1 MQAKN
6 RLLTLF
12 INSFII
18 SACTFGGGFVI
29 VTLMKRKY
37 VDELHWL
44 DEQEM
49 LDYTA
54 LAQASPGAIA
64 VNAAVLVGWK
74 IGGLPG
80 MLLSVIGTILP
91 PMLILAAI
99 AFFYAA
105 FAANRF
111 VALALR
117 GMQAGV
123 AAVIFDVVLSLGG
136 QVFKGEKAFNAVLL
150 AAAMSAEEME
160 DWAAQDF
167 ALSVREIPHEEFA
180 VACARP
186 AAVVVHDAGF
196 TEVAPDSATVCAL
209 RRP

>member
-111 VALALR
+111 VSLALR

-150 AAAMSAEEME
+150 AAAFGLSF
-160 DWAAQDF
+160 F
-167 ALSVREIPHEEFA
+167 ANVNVVYLILA
-180 VACARP
+180 
-186 AAVVVHDAGF
+186 AAVIGVIK
-196 TEVAPDSATVCAL
+196 AL
-209 RRP
+209 ALKKRREAQEKC

>member
-64 VNAAVLVGWK
+64 VNAAVLMGWK

-80 MLLSVIGTILP
+80 MMLSVIGTILP

-150 AAAMSAEEME
+150 AAAFGLSF
-160 DWAAQDF
+160 F
-167 ALSVREIPHEEFA
+167 ANVNVVYLILA
-180 VACARP
+180 
-186 AAVVVHDAGF
+186 AAVIGVIK
-196 TEVAPDSATVCAL
+196 AL
-209 RRP
+209 ALKKRREAQEKC

>member
-1 MQAKN
+1 MRKNN

-12 INSFII
+12 VNSFLI

-29 VTLMKRKY
+29 VTLMKREY

-80 MLLSVIGTILP
+80 MLLAVSGTILP
-91 PMLILAAI
+91 PMLILTLLS
-99 AFFYAA
+99 FFYAA

-111 VALALR
+111 VALLLR

-123 AAVIFDVVLSLGG
+123 AAVIFDVVWSLGK
-136 QVFKGEKAFNAVLL
+136 QVFQHNKGFNALLL
-150 AAAMSAEEME
+150 AAAFILSFFVGVNVMYLILAALLLGFCRALALKKRREE
-160 DWAAQDF
+160 
-167 ALSVREIPHEEFA
+167 SKP
-180 VACARP
+180 C
-186 AAVVVHDAGF
+186 
-196 TEVAPDSATVCAL
+196 
-209 RRP
+209 

>member
-1 MQAKN
+1 M
-6 RLLTLF
+6 
-12 INSFII
+12 NSFII

-111 VALALR
+111 VSLALR

-150 AAAMSAEEME
+150 AAAFGLSF
-160 DWAAQDF
+160 F
-167 ALSVREIPHEEFA
+167 ANVNVVYLILA
-180 VACARP
+180 
-186 AAVVVHDAGF
+186 AAVIGVIK
-196 TEVAPDSATVCAL
+196 AL
-209 RRP
+209 ALKKRREAQEKC

>member
-12 INSFII
+12 VNSFII

-91 PMLILAAI
+91 PMLILAVI

-111 VALALR
+111 VSLALR

-136 QVFKGEKAFNAVLL
+136 QVFKGEKALNAVLL
-150 AAAMSAEEME
+150 AAAFGLSF
-160 DWAAQDF
+160 F
-167 ALSVREIPHEEFA
+167 ANVNVVYLILA
-180 VACARP
+180 
-186 AAVVVHDAGF
+186 AAVIGVIK
-196 TEVAPDSATVCAL
+196 AL
-209 RRP
+209 ALKKRREAQEKC

>member
-12 INSFII
+12 VNSFII

-150 AAAMSAEEME
+150 AAAFGLSF
-160 DWAAQDF
+160 F
-167 ALSVREIPHEEFA
+167 ANVNVVYLILA
-180 VACARP
+180 
-186 AAVVVHDAGF
+186 AAVIGVIK
-196 TEVAPDSATVCAL
+196 AL
-209 RRP
+209 ALKKRREAQEKC

>member
-12 INSFII
+12 VNSFII

-123 AAVIFDVVLSLGG
+123 IFDVVLSLGG

-150 AAAMSAEEME
+150 AAAFGLSF
-160 DWAAQDF
+160 F
-167 ALSVREIPHEEFA
+167 ANVNVVYLILA
-180 VACARP
+180 
-186 AAVVVHDAGF
+186 AAVIGVIK
-196 TEVAPDSATVCAL
+196 AL
-209 RRP
+209 ALKKRREAQEKC

>member
-12 INSFII
+12 VNSFII

-91 PMLILAAI
+91 TMLILAVI

-111 VALALR
+111 VSLALR

-136 QVFKGEKAFNAVLL
+136 QVFKGEKALNAVLL
-150 AAAMSAEEME
+150 AAAFGLSF
-160 DWAAQDF
+160 F
-167 ALSVREIPHEEFA
+167 ANVNVVYLILA
-180 VACARP
+180 
-186 AAVVVHDAGF
+186 AAVIGVIK
-196 TEVAPDSATVCAL
+196 AL
-209 RRP
+209 ALKKRREAQEKC

>member
-150 AAAMSAEEME
+150 AAA
-160 DWAAQDF
+160 F
-167 ALSVREIPHEEFA
+167 GLSFLANVNVVYLSLA
-180 VACARP
+180 
-186 AAVVVHDAGF
+186 AAVIGVIK
-196 TEVAPDSATVCAL
+196 AL
-209 RRP
+209 ALKKRREAQEKC

>member
-1 MQAKN
+1 MRKNN

-12 INSFII
+12 VNSFLI

-80 MLLSVIGTILP
+80 MLLAVSGTILP
-91 PMLILAAI
+91 PMLILTLLS
-99 AFFYAA
+99 FFYAA

-111 VALALR
+111 VALLLR

-123 AAVIFDVVLSLGG
+123 AAVIFDVVWSLGK
-136 QVFKGEKAFNAVLL
+136 QVFQHNKGFNALLL
-150 AAAMSAEEME
+150 AAAFILSFFVGVNVMYLILAALLLGFCRALALKKRREE
-160 DWAAQDF
+160 
-167 ALSVREIPHEEFA
+167 SKP
-180 VACARP
+180 C
-186 AAVVVHDAGF
+186 
-196 TEVAPDSATVCAL
+196 
-209 RRP
+209 

>member
-1 MQAKN
+1 MQANN

-12 INSFII
+12 VNSFII

-150 AAAMSAEEME
+150 AAAFGLSF
-160 DWAAQDF
+160 F
-167 ALSVREIPHEEFA
+167 ANVNVVYLILA
-180 VACARP
+180 
-186 AAVVVHDAGF
+186 AAVIGVIK
-196 TEVAPDSATVCAL
+196 AL
-209 RRP
+209 ALKKRREAQEKC

>member
-12 INSFII
+12 VNSFII

-150 AAAMSAEEME
+150 AAAFGLSF
-160 DWAAQDF
+160 F
-167 ALSVREIPHEEFA
+167 ANVNVVYLILA
-180 VACARP
+180 
-186 AAVVVHDAGF
+186 AAVIGVIK
-196 TEVAPDSATVCAL
+196 AL
-209 RRP
+209 ALKKRREAQQKC

>member
-12 INSFII
+12 VNSFII

-150 AAAMSAEEME
+150 AAAFGLSF
-160 DWAAQDF
+160 F
-167 ALSVREIPHEEFA
+167 ANVNVVYLILA
-180 VACARP
+180 
-186 AAVVVHDAGF
+186 AAVIGVIK
-196 TEVAPDSATVCAL
+196 AL
-209 RRP
+209 ALKKRREAQKKC

>member
-91 PMLILAAI
+91 PMLILTAI

-150 AAAMSAEEME
+150 AAAFGLSF
-160 DWAAQDF
+160 F
-167 ALSVREIPHEEFA
+167 ANVNVVYLILA
-180 VACARP
+180 
-186 AAVVVHDAGF
+186 AAVIGVIK
-196 TEVAPDSATVCAL
+196 AL
-209 RRP
+209 ALKKRREAQEKC

>member
-150 AAAMSAEEME
+150 AAAFGLSF
-160 DWAAQDF
+160 F
-167 ALSVREIPHEEFA
+167 ANVNVVYLILA
-180 VACARP
+180 
-186 AAVVVHDAGF
+186 AAVIGVIK
-196 TEVAPDSATVCAL
+196 AL
-209 RRP
+209 ALKKRREAQEKC

>member
-12 INSFII
+12 VNSFII

-111 VALALR
+111 VSLALR

-150 AAAMSAEEME
+150 AAAFGLSF
-160 DWAAQDF
+160 F
-167 ALSVREIPHEEFA
+167 ANVNVVYLILA
-180 VACARP
+180 
-186 AAVVVHDAGF
+186 AAVIGVIK
-196 TEVAPDSATVCAL
+196 AL
-209 RRP
+209 ALKKRREAQEKC

>member
-111 VALALR
+111 VSLALR

-136 QVFKGEKAFNAVLL
+136 QVFKGEKVLNAVLL
-150 AAAMSAEEME
+150 AAAFGLSF
-160 DWAAQDF
+160 F
-167 ALSVREIPHEEFA
+167 ANVNVVYLILA
-180 VACARP
+180 
-186 AAVVVHDAGF
+186 AAVIGVIK
-196 TEVAPDSATVCAL
+196 AL
-209 RRP
+209 ALKKRREAQEKC